1 MTNNNVQ
8 SKSRIKRIA
17 TSMIALLLITATLMS
32 LVGCG
37 DSIVTENDNGEKVF
51 VASVDE
57 YLTQYNNEV
66 NTYDDSSVSTVQ
78 LKKSDFEYADEYEFY
93 ALNIGQGMFFLHSDK
108 SGANLNKIFMSIYS
122 DSANLSV
129 GVLCLLRALYPEDP
143 TSDTNQALWDAED
156 NGTSI
161 YKDVEITCEKNEG
174 LQSWTIIPKE

>member
-1 MTNNNVQ
+1 MTNNTVQ
-8 SKSRIKRIA
+8 SKSHIKRIA

-51 VASVDE
+51 VATVDE

-66 NTYDDSSVSTVQ
+66 NAYDDSSKSALQ
-78 LKKSDFEYADEYEFY
+78 MKKSDFEYVDEYEFY
-93 ALNIGQGMFFLHSDK
+93 TLNVGQGMFFLHSDK
-108 SGANLNKIFMSIYS
+108 GGANLNKIFMSVYY
-122 DSANLSV
+122 DSVNLPV

-143 TSDTNQALWDAED
+143 TLDTNKALWDAED
-156 NGTSI
+156 HGTST